1 MPWTGENE
9 GEQSRQRKAMGSS
22 ACKMHLS
29 GDGRILI
36 ELRAKKECRASAM
49 DRRKKSKLK

>member
-29 GDGRILI
+29 GDDRILI

-49 DRRKKSKLK
+49 GRRKKSKLK